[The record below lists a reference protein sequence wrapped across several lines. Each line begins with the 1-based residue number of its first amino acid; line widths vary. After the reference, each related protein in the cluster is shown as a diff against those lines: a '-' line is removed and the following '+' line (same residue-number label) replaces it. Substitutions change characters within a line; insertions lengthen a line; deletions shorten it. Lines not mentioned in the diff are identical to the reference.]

1 MIDEW
6 YVAGLPPPRGANL
19 ALLVRTM
26 REAGV
31 EAHQII
37 ENDSVVAALQKAR
50 ENASINDKIIV
61 FGSFVTVTDVLP
73 LL

>member
-1 MIDEW
+1 
-6 YVAGLPPPRGANL
+6 
-19 ALLVRTM
+19 M

-31 EAHQII
+31 EASQII
-37 ENDSVVAALQKAR
+37 ENESVVAALAKAR